1 MSVMLPIHKRQ
12 PRDKGGVAQVKFY
25 KKKTWM
31 KRWMTDLTLLNNP
44 GYVRDGNGFEQA
56 STSQ

>member
-1 MSVMLPIHKRQ
+1 MLPIHKRQ